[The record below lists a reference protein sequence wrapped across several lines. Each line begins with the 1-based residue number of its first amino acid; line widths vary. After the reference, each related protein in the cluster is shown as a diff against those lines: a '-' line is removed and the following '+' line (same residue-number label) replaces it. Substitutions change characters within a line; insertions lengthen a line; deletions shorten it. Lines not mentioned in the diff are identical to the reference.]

1 MHPAARASEMTTNTM
16 VDRFT
21 YLTVTS

>member
-1 MHPAARASEMTTNTM
+1 MVKGETLER

-21 YLTVTS
+21 YLTVW